1 MDERTLRV
9 LEYPAIRELVARQ
22 AGNPLGQELAL
33 HMLPADNLAEVRL
46 RQQQTAEARGLLDR
60 AGAPLAGVRD
70 VRSHLRV
77 VSIGGS
83 LIAQDLLEVAATLS
97 ASRRLRGLLFL
108 PTVAAPEL
116 QIIARPLVAFRELE
130 EEIGKAIDERAQIK
144 DSASDQLRDIRRK
157 TRELHE
163 NLTRRLER
171 MVHSTTY
178 QKMLSEPVVTVRR
191 GRFCLPVRSE
201 FRGEF
206 HGILHDTSSS
216 GATFFM
222 EPLAI
227 VEQGNELESLR
238 SREEGEIQRILLQL
252 SAAVGEKATEIIAAL
267 KALGELDLVFA
278 RAALAES
285 QNAMAP
291 ELNDAGELELFA
303 ARHPLLRGK
312 IVPIDVRLGEDF
324 VTLIITG
331 PNTGGKTVTL
341 KTVGLLAL
349 MAQSGLHLPV
359 GSGSKIAVFRRI
371 FADIGDEQSLQQNL
385 STFSSH
391 MSQIVRVMQE
401 ADGSSLVLLDEI
413 GAGTDPA
420 EGSAL
425 AKAVLEELYRRGCRT
440 VVTTHYGELKTF
452 AYTQPGVEN
461 ASVEFDPVTFRPTYH
476 LRIGL
481 PGSSNAFA
489 IAANLGMTQE
499 IIKSAKGLMGE
510 GRVELDFALERVE
523 EDQRTLAEEK
533 RAASEDRLALQKA
546 RGEYENLTREL
557 KHRQEEILNGARAQA
572 RETLLKAKRQGENL
586 LGLLRQSAAE
596 LKAKE
601 KARREASEAE
611 SHAAAELA
619 ALEEEARLLQ
629 PAAAKTEP
637 SPPGEQLREVK
648 RGQPVFVRS
657 VRQRGEV
664 INPADENGQ
673 VEVQVGILRLSVP
686 LGELEG
692 AAEEPVRARFTFVSA
707 PRPVPAEI
715 HLRGMR
721 VEEALLELEHYLDE
735 AIAAGLR
742 EVRVVHGKGT
752 GAVRLAAQELLHK
765 HPGVASLR
773 AALPAEGGGGVTF
786 AILKAH

>member
-9 LEYPAIRELVARQ
+9 LEYPAIRELVAGQ
-22 AGNPLGQELAL
+22 AGNPLGQELAA
-33 HMLPADNLAEVRL
+33 HMRPADNLAEVRL
-46 RQQQTAEARGLLDR
+46 RQQQTTEARSLLDR

-70 VRSHLRV
+70 IRDHLRV
-77 VSIGGS
+77 VSIGGE

-97 ASRRLRGLLFL
+97 ASRRLRTLLTQ
-108 PTVAAPEL
+108 PTLSAPEL
-116 QIIARPLVAFRELE
+116 QVVARPLVAFRELE
-130 EEIGKAIDERAQIK
+130 DAIGKCIDERSQIK
-144 DSASDQLRDIRRK
+144 DTASDKLREIRRK

-227 VEQGNELESLR
+227 VEQGNEMESLR
-238 SREEGEIQRILLQL
+238 HREEEEIQRILNQL
-252 SAAVGEKATEIIAAL
+252 SAGVGEKAAEIIAAL
-267 KALGELDLVFA
+267 KALGELDLIFA
-278 RAALAES
+278 RASLAET
-285 QNAMAP
+285 QKAIEP
-291 ELNDAGELELFA
+291 ELNDSGALELYA
-303 ARHPLLRGK
+303 ARHPLLQCAV
-312 IVPIDVRLGEDF
+312 VPIDVRLGEDF

-359 GSGSKIAVFRRI
+359 GSGSKIAVFPRI

-401 ADGSSLVLLDEI
+401 ADAHSLVLLDEI

-440 VVTTHYGELKTF
+440 VVTTHYGELKAF

-461 ASVEFDPVTFRPTYH
+461 ASVEFDPVTFKPTYH

-489 IAANLGMTQE
+489 IAANLGLGKE
-499 IIKSAKGLMGE
+499 IIKSAKGQMGE

-533 RAASEDRLALQKA
+533 RAASEDRLALQKS
-546 RGEYENLTREL
+546 RQEYEALTRDL
-557 KHRQEEILNGARAQA
+557 KHRREEILNAARAQA
-572 RETLLKAKRQGENL
+572 RETLLKAKKQGENL
-586 LGLLRQSAAE
+586 LALLRQSGAE

-611 SHAAAELA
+611 SLA
-619 ALEEEARLLQ
+619 ALELSSLEEEARLLQ
-629 PAAAKTEP
+629 PTR
-637 SPPGEQLREVK
+637 PPVAPASLGQPLPEVK

-664 INPADENGQ
+664 LNPADENGQ
-673 VEVQVGILRLSVP
+673 VEVQIGILRLSVP
-686 LGELEG
+686 LAELEA
-692 AAEEPVRARFTFVSA
+692 AAEAPVRNNFIFVST
-707 PRPVPAEI
+707 PKNVPSEI

-721 VEEALLELEHYLDE
+721 VEEALEVLEHYLDE

-752 GAVRLAAQELLHK
+752 GAVRLAAQELLRK

-773 AALPAEGGGGVTF
+773 AALPAEGGGGVTY
-786 AILKAH
+786 AILKAG